1 MTLMRDLAR
10 FNVSN
15 CNVVTNNRVY
25 LLSYNVG
32 LFVVLQQHRLR
43 VQSNAGDQRVLPR
56 GGGGVGMVGDEQGLE
71 GDVPAR
77 TRICPFL
84 RLPHTRPC
92 SSHIALSIHLIGGD
106 NVAITLAGSR
116 R

>member
-1 MTLMRDLAR
+1 MILGLSFMTLMRDLAR

-43 VQSNAGDQRVLPR
+43 VVVVVVVEYLYSASRSASNALIVPQRCEEMSL
-56 GGGGVGMVGDEQGLE
+56 
-71 GDVPAR
+71 
-77 TRICPFL
+77 
-84 RLPHTRPC
+84 
-92 SSHIALSIHLIGGD
+92 
-106 NVAITLAGSR
+106 
-116 R
+116 